1 MFKKFFQRKPKISVQ
16 DRQLERIETLDS
28 SSPQH
33 LSQLLELAKSDPDP
47 NIRSAAASRIGLRD
61 CLAGLLKD
69 EQDATVRSRLVKLL
83 FKQCSDEDAVE
94 IATALLRH
102 ADNDQARIALL
113 ADVQQPAAATFIA
126 ARIQDPQALIKTAVE
141 HKVSRVR
148 LAAAQQLED
157 EAQLHELS
165 HKARDKSVNQ
175 WVRARLKELKEQRQL
190 AEQEQTQLLKLL
202 DDCQQLSTSENP
214 VNYRQRT
221 QRLQEQFQELAPQAS
236 AEQSTAIQS
245 LLNTCSARAEADE
258 QAAIEAAKPA
268 VAAKPEPAVVEAAI
282 EEEPVVEEPVIIDPT
297 ASVREAAQAKLDT
310 ALQSEQPLDADAIR
324 SLLATGQSEWESI
337 GDEQPEH
344 SYHRSVTRLSD
355 AATSQ
360 DYLAANSDA
369 LAALCETPID
379 DTLDDESLHT
389 LRSNLKDYLEV
400 LSWPANWEAPSV
412 LQALRATH
420 VQAKDLHQQRRDQSR
435 KRAQQLDKKIH
446 RMGEAVRRKNLR
458 LANNIHR
465 EVQETLPKFTGAEQ
479 RKLQQHLDKHLP
491 EFNKLLDWHE
501 YSASPKKEELCTQM
515 EALIEREQPP
525 EARAEAVKAL
535 RAEWRTVTAANVQKD
550 DPMWTRFNEAAEK
563 AYAPCEPFFEKLNQ
577 RKRDNLAQRE
587 RLTGELEQLM
597 AGINWEEPPFE
608 MLDKVLRTARTE
620 WTAYTPVH
628 FPDAKPGQK
637 RFDAAMDKVH
647 GALKNVRKRNGDQRE
662 QLINRA
668 VALLEVEDVESAIA
682 QALKLQDEWKATGPV
697 TPQMQRR
704 QWAQFRKPMDAVFAK
719 RQAAR
724 DAGNAEIQEQ
734 RSAVTALI
742 DQLEAHAQRPE
753 EQLSQVAEEV
763 RQLQEQIHEAS
774 QELPKKLQTGL
785 MRRQNDL
792 LNAIAEK
799 QKALPL
805 RRRARSYAALSDLA
819 NACHQAETAILAGEA
834 ADTQSLAN
842 TTGDSQWQSLLQ
854 TRVDSINDNA
864 EQLLRG
870 QMSDNQDTLERLAIE
885 LEILTEIDTPEAYR
899 GQRRAWQLDMLES
912 GAGNDGV
919 NAEDKFFEIL
929 QRWHAVGAV
938 DQNAREQLNQ
948 RLVAVSKPFAKQL
961 DVGTQAAPAPI
972 AEEAMPSTPAE
983 EPTAEDAQ

>member
-1 MFKKFFQRKPKISVQ
+1 MFKKFFQRKPKASVQ

-69 EQDATVRSRLVKLL
+69 EQDQTVRSRLVKML

-94 IATALLRH
+94 IATAMLRH

-126 ARIQDPQALIKTAVE
+126 ARIQDPQALIQTAVE

-175 WVRARLKELKEQRQL
+175 WVRARLKELKEQRQQ
-190 AEQEQTQLLKLL
+190 AEQEQVQLIKLEE
-202 DDCQQLSTSENP
+202 DCQQLSNSENP
-214 VNYRQRT
+214 VNYRQRA
-221 QRLQEQFQELAPQAS
+221 QRLQDHFQELAPLAS

-245 LLNTCSARAEADE
+245 LLNTCNARTDAFE
-258 QAAIEAAKPA
+258 QAALEASKPPVA
-268 VAAKPEPAVVEAAI
+268 VAP
-282 EEEPVVEEPVIIDPT
+282 EPVVIEAPAEKEPIAEEPIAVDPT
-297 ASVREAAQAKLDT
+297 TAVRDAAQAKLSATLQGEQVLGADT
-310 ALQSEQPLDADAIR
+310 IRALLTA
-324 SLLATGQSEWESI
+324 GQAEWNNI
-337 GDEQPEH
+337 GEDQPEH
-344 SYHRSVTRLSD
+344 AYHQCVSQLEE

-369 LAALCETPID
+369 LAALCETPINE
-379 DTLDDESLHT
+379 TLDDESLHT
-389 LRSNLKDYLEV
+389 LRSNLKDYLDV
-400 LSWPANWEAPSV
+400 LSWPAHWEAPSV
-412 LQALRATH
+412 LQGLRATH
-420 VQAKDLHQQRRDQSR
+420 MQAKDLHQKRRDQSR

-446 RMGEAVRRKNLR
+446 RMGDAVRRKNLR

-465 EVQETLPKFTGAEQ
+465 EVQETLPKFAGPEQ

-501 YSASPKKEELCTQM
+501 YSASPKKEELCKQM

-550 DPMWTRFNEAAEK
+550 DPVWTRFNEAAEK

-620 WTAYTPVH
+620 WTQYTPVH
-628 FPDAKPGQK
+628 FPDAKPCQK
-637 RFDAAMDKVH
+637 RFDSAMDKVH
-647 GALKNVRKRNGDQRE
+647 GALKNVRKHNSDQRE
-662 QLINRA
+662 QLISRA
-668 VALLEVEDVESAIA
+668 TALLEVEDVDSAIA

-724 DAGNAEIQEQ
+724 EAGNAEIQAQ
-734 RSAVTALI
+734 RTTVTALI
-742 DQLEAHAQRPE
+742 DQLEAHANRPE

-763 RQLQEQIHEAS
+763 RQLQDQIHEAS
-774 QELPKKLQTGL
+774 EELPKKLQTGL
-785 MRRQNDL
+785 LRRQNDL
-792 LNAIAEK
+792 LNSIADK

-805 RRRARSYAALSDLA
+805 RKRARAYAALSDLA
-819 NACHQAETAILAGEA
+819 NACHQAETAVLAGEA
-834 ADTQSLAN
+834 NDAEDLAN
-842 TTGDSQWQSLLQ
+842 VTANSQWQSLLQ
-854 TRVDSINDNA
+854 ARIDSVSGSA
-864 EQLLRG
+864 EQLHE
-870 QMSDNQDTLERLAIE
+870 QQPSNQETLERLAIE
-885 LEILTEIDTPEAYR
+885 LEILTETDTPDAFR

-919 NAEDKFFEIL
+919 NAEDKFFELL

-938 DQNAREQLNQ
+938 NHPAREQLNQ
-948 RLVAVSKPFAKQL
+948 RLAAVSKPFAKLL
-961 DVGTQAAPAPI
+961 DVGTTTATGAHVEAEKTPPSS
-972 AEEAMPSTPAE
+972 EEAAT
-983 EPTAEDAQ
+983 EDAQ